1 MFNAKEVT
9 KKENLKK
16 LYSMFDVKHYY
27 DKLYMLCWD
36 EDYCASD
43 AIDKVGDIFADDI
56 LHNNNLYNLY
66 DILDTVD
73 TCVAKALKSRDWE
86 YNNLYDICHISL
98 EYVFDKYIGV
108 DIIQNMVYNDCV
120 EVVRKNNLDI
130 SQEKLEALHTK
141 LFDYSY
147 AYRETFHNLERY
159 LKVRYGESKLAKGL
173 SKQLNLN
180 IGDTFMVGHL
190 PQKFMLTKNGIITD
204 GELISQQYLLCI
216 LYGDHEIR
224 KVDEK

>member
-1 MFNAKEVT
+1 MLSAKEVT
-9 KKENLKK
+9 KREDFRK
-16 LYSMFDVKHYY
+16 LYNMFDMKHYH
-27 DKLYMLCWD
+27 DKLYTLCWD

-43 AIDKVGDIFADDI
+43 AIDEVGDIFADDI
-56 LHNNNLYNLY
+56 LHNNNLYTA
-66 DILDTVD
+66 LDTID
-73 TCVAKALKSRDWE
+73 TYVAEAMKSRDWE
-86 YNNLYDICHISL
+86 YDNLYDICHISL

-108 DIIQNMVYNDCV
+108 DIIKNMVYNDCV
-120 EVVRKNNLDI
+120 EVVRENNLDI

-190 PQKFMLTKNGIITD
+190 PQKFTLTKNGIIANS
-204 GELISQQYLLCI
+204 ELISQQYLLCI
-216 LYGDHEIR
+216 LFGEHEIR
-224 KVDEK
+224 KVEK